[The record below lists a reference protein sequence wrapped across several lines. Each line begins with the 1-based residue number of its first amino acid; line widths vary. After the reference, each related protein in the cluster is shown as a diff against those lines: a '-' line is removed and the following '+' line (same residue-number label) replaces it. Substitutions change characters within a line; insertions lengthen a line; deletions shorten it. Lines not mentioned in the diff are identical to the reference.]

1 MIRQQTVRSAEDER
15 FMSRALELA
24 RLGRGRTSPN
34 PPVGAIVVSRGE
46 VIGEGWHRKAGTPHA
61 EIHALAQAGSRA
73 LGAALY
79 VTLEP
84 CCHKNKRTPPCVD
97 AVLSSGVSRV
107 VVSAV
112 DPNPRVRG
120 KGITRLRRAGIEVA
134 AGVLEEEGR
143 GVIREYAWHMKTGL
157 PFVTLKMAQSL
168 DGKIATE
175 RGESKWITGPAAR
188 GIVHKMRAEADAVMV
203 GAGTVQRDDP
213 SLLPRG
219 PSLEG
224 RRPLRVVVDGNLSI
238 PPGAKMLA
246 DGLGPVVIACRRDAS
261 PVRRRRLEKRGAEIA
276 AFPALRSGIDLRR
289 LMAALGARGVM
300 SILAEGGGDL
310 AASLLAAGVVREV
323 AFFVAPVVIGGE
335 DSIGSVGGA
344 SPRRLSGAIRLGPM
358 SVERVGKDILIRA
371 EVRGTG
377 IRD

>member
-1 MIRQQTVRSAEDER
+1 MRDRGMGESADER

-34 PPVGAIVVSRGE
+34 PPVGAVVVSRGE
-46 VIGEGWHRKAGTPHA
+46 VIGEGWHQKAGTPHA

-120 KGITRLRRAGIEVA
+120 KGITRLRRGGIEVV

-143 GVIREYAWHMKTGL
+143 GVIREYAWHMRTGF

-168 DGKIATE
+168 DGKIATA

-224 RRPLRVVVDGNLSI
+224 RRPLRVIVDGNLSI

-261 PVRRRRLEKRGAEIA
+261 AVRRRRLEKRGAEIA
-276 AFPALRSGIDLRR
+276 AFPASRSGIDLRR

-371 EVRGTG
+371 EVNP
-377 IRD
+377 

>member
-1 MIRQQTVRSAEDER
+1 M
-15 FMSRALELA
+15 FRALELA

-34 PPVGAIVVSRGE
+34 PPVGAVVVSSGK

-73 LGAALY
+73 RGAALY

-84 CCHKNKRTPPCVD
+84 CCHRNKRTPPCVD

-120 KGITRLRRAGIEVA
+120 KGIASLRRAGIEVVT
-134 AGVLEEEGR
+134 GILEEEGR
-143 GVIREYAWHMKTGL
+143 GVIREYAWHMRTGF

-168 DGKIATE
+168 DGKIATA

-188 GIVHKMRAEADAVMV
+188 GIVQKMRAEADAVMV
-203 GAGTVQRDDP
+203 GAGTVRRDDP
-213 SLLPRG
+213 SLTPRG
-219 PSLEG
+219 RSAGG
-224 RRPLRVVVDGNLSI
+224 RQPLRVIVDGNLSI

-261 PVRRRRLEKRGAEIA
+261 PVRRRRLSKLGAEIA
-276 AFPALRSGIDLRR
+276 AFPASRSGIDLRR
-289 LMAALGARGVM
+289 LMGMLGARGVM
-300 SILAEGGGDL
+300 SVLAEGGGDL
-310 AASLLAAGVVREV
+310 AASLLAAGVVREAV
-323 AFFVAPVVIGGE
+323 FFVAPIVIGGK
-335 DSIGSVGGA
+335 DSVGSVGGA
-344 SPRRLSGAIRLGPM
+344 SPRRLSEAIRLGEM
-358 SVERVGKDILIRA
+358 RVEKIGRDILIRT
-371 EVRGTG
+371 EVTG
-377 IRD
+377 GRD

>member
-1 MIRQQTVRSAEDER
+1 MT
-15 FMSRALELA
+15 
-24 RLGRGRTSPN
+24 
-34 PPVGAIVVSRGE
+34 
-46 VIGEGWHRKAGTPHA
+46 
-61 EIHALAQAGSRA
+61 
-73 LGAALY
+73 
-79 VTLEP
+79 
-84 CCHKNKRTPPCVD
+84 
-97 AVLSSGVSRV
+97 
-107 VVSAV
+107 
-112 DPNPRVRG
+112 
-120 KGITRLRRAGIEVA
+120 
-134 AGVLEEEGR
+134 GVLEEEGR
-143 GVIREYAWHMKTGL
+143 GVIREYAWHMRTGF

-168 DGKIATE
+168 DGKIATA

-276 AFPALRSGIDLRR
+276 AFPASRSGIDLRR

-371 EVRGTG
+371 EVNP
-377 IRD
+377 